1 MICAFEV
8 NFASLFL
15 EKLYSGGAN
24 PQGIKFASMIASQSM
39 RKVQKV
45 QEGFSRFNCEVS
57 PQINTWCQIAN
68 SHFQILAYYSLYQEN
83 EFMTQRVVEKTKD
96 VETIYFENNIL
107 ANKILDLRANL
118 ESIVKG
124 VGQNDLFNLR
134 DSGLHS
140 LAQINQAQEYNLKK

>member
-1 MICAFEV
+1 MLNVFEV

-15 EKLYSGGAN
+15 EKLFSGGAN

-39 RKVQKV
+39 RKVQKI
-45 QEGFSRFNCEVS
+45 QEGFSRNNCGVS
-57 PQINTWCQIAN
+57 SQISTWCQIAN
-68 SHFQILAYYSLYQEN
+68 AHFQILALYSIYMEN
-83 EFMTQRVVEKTKD
+83 EFMSQRVIEKTKD

-107 ANKILDLRANL
+107 AHRILDLRHNL
-118 ESIVKG
+118 ETIVKG

-140 LAQINQAQEYNLKK
+140 LAFINQAQEYNLKK